1 MYNKDS
7 NIFFLLKSLYNHFS
21 KRRKNQLN
29 LLLVLSV
36 IGSVA
41 EVVSLSSIVP
51 FIGVITNPDAVLNH
65 ILFSSFFEGYNIE
78 SPNQLIYFFSIIFI
92 AAAIVA
98 GTIRFLLLWFSV
110 KLVNDISVDIGVCA
124 YQKYLNQP
132 FYVYASQNSSS
143 TISGITQKIGIA
155 TSVLMSLVTSFTSLM
170 MLIFLLVTLLF
181 IDTTIASIAIVGFGA
196 VYVIIGVITRKKLFC
211 NSKCISREQSNI
223 VKVLQESLG
232 AIRDILLDKL
242 QAVFVGIYT
251 KSIRSLKNANTS
263 NSVISQSPR
272 FLMETVGMVL
282 VALLILFYASNKQDL
297 TLVLPVL
304 AALALGAQKMLPLL
318 QQVYGNWSVVSGS
331 KMIIIDVLKML
342 NLKEEK
348 AINIDTPIERF
359 SDKAILKDIFFG
371 YRDEKSKAINGI
383 DLTIYKGQTIGIIG
397 ETGSG
402 KSTLVDLFLGLLEP
416 TSGDIIVD
424 GKSIVESQ
432 FNKVNWQ
439 RQLVHVPQDIFLSD
453 ITIKENIAFG
463 IPADKID
470 THKIK
475 EACTQA
481 QLLDFVN
488 SLPDGYDTV
497 IGERGT
503 KLSGGQRQRIG
514 IARALYKGAEI
525 IILDEATSALDSD
538 TEERIMSAVSNINDT
553 PTIVMIA
560 HRLSTLKNCDFI
572 VKVSNGIISWT
583 GNYKELNV

>member
-1 MYNKDS
+1 MHRKDS
-7 NIFFLLKSLYNHFS
+7 NIFFLLKCLYNHFS
-21 KRRKNQLN
+21 KRRKNQIN

-41 EVVSLSSIVP
+41 EVISLSSIVP
-51 FIGVITNPDAVLNH
+51 FIGVITDPGVVLYNP
-65 ILFSSFFEGYNIE
+65 LFSSFFEDYNID
-78 SPNQLIYFFSIIFI
+78 SPNQLVFLFSTVFI

-98 GTIRFLLLWFSV
+98 GTMRFILLWFSV
-110 KLVNDISVDIGVCA
+110 KLVNAISTDIGICA

-155 TSVLMSLVTSFTSLM
+155 TSVLMSLVTSITSLM
-170 MLIFLLVTLLF
+170 MLMFLLVTLLF
-181 IDTTIASIAIVGFGA
+181 IDKSIASIAIVGFGV
-196 VYVIIGVITRKKLFC
+196 VYAIIGIIVRKKLFY
-211 NSKCISREQSNI
+211 NSKCISKEQNNI

-232 AIRDILLDKL
+232 AMRDILLDKL
-242 QAVFVGIYT
+242 QAVFVDIYT

-272 FLMETVGMVL
+272 FLMETLGMVL
-282 VALLILFYASNKQDL
+282 VALLILFYASKKQDL

-331 KMIIIDVLKML
+331 KMIIFDVLEIL
-342 NLKEEK
+342 NLKEEN
-348 AINIDTPIERF
+348 ALNIDTPVERF
-359 SDKAILKDIFFG
+359 SDKVILKDIYFG
-371 YRDEKSKAINGI
+371 YEDAKSKVINGI

-432 FNKVNWQ
+432 YNKVNWQ

-463 IPADKID
+463 VSTDKID
-470 THKIK
+470 AYKIK
-475 EACTQA
+475 EACAQA

-538 TEERIMSAVSNINDT
+538 TEEKIMSTVNNINNA
-553 PTIVMIA
+553 PTVVIIA
-560 HRLSTLKNCDFI
+560 HRLSTLKNCNLI
-572 VKVSNGIISWT
+572 VKISNGIISWT
-583 GNYKELNV
+583 GNYKELSI